1 MLASKNLEWI
11 ENIYIKSAK
20 NGNAAITIWGIDD
33 AHALFEKAVRNF
45 PKKNTKVYATLK
57 KTFIDKILTCRDL
70 NGEITFSLFFY
81 QNSINSKT

>member
-1 MLASKNLEWI
+1 MVASKNLEWI

-45 PKKNTKVYATLK
+45 PKKTQKSML
-57 KTFIDKILTCRDL
+57 L
-70 NGEITFSLFFY
+70 
-81 QNSINSKT
+81 